1 MTKPIN
7 DLLLMNALNPFDSEV
22 SGRLGVVLLSVWVI
36 TI

>member
-7 DLLLMNALNPFDSEV
+7 DLLLMNVLNPFDNEV
-22 SGRLGVVLLSVWVI
+22 SGRMGVVLLSVWVI